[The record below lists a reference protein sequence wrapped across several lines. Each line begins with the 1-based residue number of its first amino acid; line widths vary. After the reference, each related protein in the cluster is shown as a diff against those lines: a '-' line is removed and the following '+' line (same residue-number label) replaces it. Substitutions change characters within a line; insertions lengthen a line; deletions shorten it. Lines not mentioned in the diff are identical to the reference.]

1 MAMWFE
7 TFRGV
12 VHPWMCDQF
21 GHLNVRFYAHV
32 FDDSGFALWPMVGV
46 GRLVFEKEGVHTV
59 VTRTET
65 DFHAELPPGRFILVR
80 SAFERIGGKSV
91 SYVQELQDA
100 LGVEQPVVS
109 QQLAVLRANNIVAG
123 RKEGVNVRYSVRDPL
138 IAELLGIARRIFNNH
153 LVSTQGLLRQLQHE
167 RRRR

>member
-1 MAMWFE
+1 MTSWFE

-46 GRLVFEKEGVHTV
+46 GRLAFEAAGVHTV
-59 VTRTET
+59 VARTET
-65 DFHAELPPGRFILVR
+65 DFRAELPPGRFIVVR

-91 SYVQELQDA
+91 RYVQELRDA
-100 LGVEQPVVS
+100 DTDVVHAGQRVVEVFFDPATRRACAMPDAIREVLARNAGVPAQ
-109 QQLAVLRANNIVAG
+109 
-123 RKEGVNVRYSVRDPL
+123 EG
-138 IAELLGIARRIFNNH
+138 G
-153 LVSTQGLLRQLQHE
+153 G
-167 RRRR
+167 